1 MYSRTWFGTQLP
13 VNESSAPVVLVLA
26 GLDPSGGAGLAADI
40 ETLTAH
46 GCIAAPV
53 ATAIT
58 AQNTMGV
65 LTVSEVDTVL
75 VEQQAR
81 AVMED
86 MPIAAIKTGLLASR
100 ENVELA
106 ARLTN
111 ELGVPLVVD
120 PVFASG
126 SGKILTSTPLDRVYL
141 QSLLPVCTLA
151 TPNTLEAAELGHADD
166 IDGQAKRI
174 LESGCEWLLVTGSHE
189 PTADITHRLY
199 YAGRL
204 YKTFRQPRLVGD
216 YHGSGCTLASACAAG
231 LAHGLTMDLLVTK
244 ALAYTQAT
252 LENALKPGKGQWLP
266 NRLP

>member
-1 MYSRTWFGTQLP
+1 MDST
-13 VNESSAPVVLVLA
+13 NAPVVLVLA

-53 ATAIT
+53 AAAIT
-58 AQNTMGV
+58 VQNTKGV
-65 LTVSEVDTVL
+65 MSVSEVDTAL

-81 AVMED
+81 AVIED
-86 MPIAAIKTGLLASR
+86 MPIAAIKTGLLASQA
-100 ENVELA
+100 NVELA
-106 ARLTN
+106 ARLVRET
-111 ELGVPLVVD
+111 GVPLVVD

-126 SGKILTSTPLDRVYL
+126 GGKLLSGKPLDRVYL
-141 QSLLPVCTLA
+141 QSLLPLCTLA
-151 TPNTLEAAELGHADD
+151 TPNTLEATALGHADA
-166 IDGQAKRI
+166 IDEQAKRI
-174 LESGCEWLLVTGSHE
+174 LGSGCEWLLVTGTHE

-204 YKTFRQPRLVGD
+204 HKTFRQPRLPGD

-231 LAHGLTMDLLVTK
+231 IAHGLAMDVVVTK

-252 LENALKPGKGQWLP
+252 LENALNPGQGQWLP

>member
-1 MYSRTWFGTQLP
+1 MDST
-13 VNESSAPVVLVLA
+13 SAPVVLVLA

-58 AQNTMGV
+58 VQNTKGV
-65 LTVSEVDTVL
+65 MAVSEVDTAL

-81 AVMED
+81 AVIED
-86 MPIAAIKTGLLASR
+86 MSIAAIKTGLLASQA
-100 ENVELA
+100 NVELA
-106 ARLTN
+106 ARLARET
-111 ELGVPLVVD
+111 GMPLVVD

-126 SGKILTSTPLDRVYL
+126 GGKLLSSKPLDRAYL
-141 QSLLPVCTLA
+141 QSLLPLCTLA
-151 TPNTLEAAELGHADD
+151 TPNTLEATALGHADA
-166 IDGQAKRI
+166 IDEQAKHI
-174 LESGCEWLLVTGSHE
+174 LGTGCEWLLVTGTHE

-204 YKTFRQPRLVGD
+204 HKTFRQPRLPGD
-216 YHGSGCTLASACAAG
+216 FHGSGCTLASACAAG
-231 LAHGLTMDLLVTK
+231 IAHGLAMDVVITK

-252 LENALKPGKGQWLP
+252 LENALKPGQGQWLP

>member
-1 MYSRTWFGTQLP
+1 MDST
-13 VNESSAPVVLVLA
+13 NAPVVLVLA

-53 ATAIT
+53 AAAIT
-58 AQNTMGV
+58 VQNTKGV
-65 LTVSEVDTVL
+65 MSVSEVDTAL

-81 AVMED
+81 AVIED
-86 MPIAAIKTGLLASR
+86 MPIAAIKTGLLASQA
-100 ENVELA
+100 NVELA
-106 ARLTN
+106 ARLVRET
-111 ELGVPLVVD
+111 GAKLVVD
-120 PVFASG
+120 PVFTSG
-126 SGKILTSTPLDRVYL
+126 GGKLLSRKPLDRAYL

-151 TPNTLEAAELGHADD
+151 TPNTLEASELGHADD
-166 IDGQAKRI
+166 IDSQAKRI
-174 LESGCEWLLVTGSHE
+174 LDSGCEWLLVTGTHE

-199 YAGRL
+199 YAGKL
-204 YKTFRQPRLVGD
+204 YKTFRQPRLPGD

-231 LAHGLTMDLLVTK
+231 IAHGLAMDVVVTK

-252 LENALKPGKGQWLP
+252 LEGALNPGQGQWLP

>member
-1 MYSRTWFGTQLP
+1 MDST
-13 VNESSAPVVLVLA
+13 SAPVVLVLA

-58 AQNTMGV
+58 VQNTKGV
-65 LTVSEVDTVL
+65 MAVSEVDTAL

-81 AVMED
+81 AVIED
-86 MPIAAIKTGLLASR
+86 MPIAAIKTGLLASQA
-100 ENVELA
+100 NVELA
-106 ARLTN
+106 ARLARET
-111 ELGVPLVVD
+111 GMPLVVD

-126 SGKILTSTPLDRVYL
+126 GGKLLSSKPLDRAYL
-141 QSLLPVCTLA
+141 QSLLPLCTLA
-151 TPNTLEAAELGHADD
+151 TPNTLEATALGHADA
-166 IDGQAKRI
+166 IDGQAKHI
-174 LESGCEWLLVTGSHE
+174 LGTGCEWLLVTGTHE

-204 YKTFRQPRLVGD
+204 HKTFRQPRLPGD
-216 YHGSGCTLASACAAG
+216 FHGSGCTLASACAAG
-231 LAHGLTMDLLVTK
+231 IAHGLAMDVVITK

-252 LENALKPGKGQWLP
+252 LENALKPGRGQWLP

>member
-1 MYSRTWFGTQLP
+1 MSNT
-13 VNESSAPVVLVLA
+13 NAPVVLVLA

-53 ATAIT
+53 VTAIT
-58 AQNTMGV
+58 VQNTKGV
-65 LTVSEVDTVL
+65 MSVSAVDTAL

-81 AVMED
+81 AVIED
-86 MPIAAIKTGLLASR
+86 MPIAAIKTGLLATQA
-100 ENVELA
+100 NVELA
-106 ARLTN
+106 ARLVRETGAN
-111 ELGVPLVVD
+111 LVVD

-126 SGKILTSTPLDRVYL
+126 GGKLLSSKPLDRAYL

-151 TPNTLEAAELGHADD
+151 TPNTLEASELGHADD
-166 IDGQAKRI
+166 IDSQAKRI
-174 LESGCEWLLVTGSHE
+174 LDSGCEWLLVTGTHE

-199 YAGRL
+199 YAGKL
-204 YKTFRQPRLVGD
+204 YKTFRQPRLAGD

-231 LAHGLTMDLLVTK
+231 IAHGLAMDVVVTK

-252 LENALKPGKGQWLP
+252 LEGALNPGHGQWLP

>member
-1 MYSRTWFGTQLP
+1 M
-13 VNESSAPVVLVLA
+13 NKMKAPVVLVLA

-40 ETLTAH
+40 ETLTAQ

-53 ATAIT
+53 ATALT
-58 AQNTMGV
+58 VQNTTGV
-65 LTVSEVDTVL
+65 TSVSEVETAL

-81 AVMED
+81 AVIED
-86 MPIAAIKTGLLASR
+86 MPIAAIKTGLLASQA
-100 ENVELA
+100 NVELA
-106 ARLTN
+106 ARLVRET
-111 ELGVPLVVD
+111 GAPLVVD

-126 SGKILTSTPLDRVYL
+126 GGKLLSGKPLDRVYL
-141 QSLLPVCTLA
+141 QTLLPLCTLA
-151 TPNTLEAAELGHADD
+151 TPNTLEATVLGHADD

-174 LESGCEWLLVTGSHE
+174 LASGCEWLLVTGTHE
-189 PTADITHRLY
+189 PTTDITHRLY

-204 YKTFRQPRLVGD
+204 HKTFHQPRLPGD

-231 LAHGLTMDLLVTK
+231 IAHGLTMDVVITK

-252 LENALKPGKGQWLP
+252 LENALKPGQGQWLP